1 MIVVDSCGWIEAL
14 ADTPLGRIYQPLIG
28 RPDELIVPTLVQ
40 FEFYKWLARTLD
52 EAAANEIIATTQASR
67 IVPLTSEIALYAA
80 DLSRDHRLA
89 TADAI
94 IYATARM
101 HHAELV
107 TSDAHFNGLQGVRFV
122 EKKSG

>member
-14 ADTPLGRIYQPLIG
+14 ADTPLGRIYQPLIVD
-28 RPDELIVPTLVQ
+28 PDELIVPTLVQ
-40 FEFYKWLARTLD
+40 FEFYKWLVRTLD

-67 IVPLTSEIALYAA
+67 VVPLTSEIALYAA

-101 HHAELV
+101 YHAELV
-107 TSDAHFNGLQGVRFV
+107 TSDAHFDGLQGVRFI

>member
-14 ADTPLGRIYQPLIG
+14 ADTPVGRAYQPLIG

-40 FEFYKWLARTLD
+40 LEFYKWLARTLD
-52 EAAANEIIATTQASR
+52 EATANEIIATTQACR
-67 IVPLTSEIALYAA
+67 IVPLTSEIALFAA

-101 HHAELV
+101 YHAELV
-107 TSDAHFNGLQGVRFV
+107 TSDSPFKGLQGVRFV
-122 EKKSG
+122 EKESG